1 MFIIQI
7 SYVKLLLVE
16 FFKNKRTIMANIFQ
30 KKEKKRNDILNS
42 AYELFTTL
50 GFSRTTILN
59 IALKAGVGKGTFY
72 LYFDSKEELRDI
84 LIARKSSE
92 LLLDAVAKLDKYV
105 ETSVLDLG
113 FADKVIY
120 ITDYIITVLSKD
132 IALLQ
137 FISKHLSWGL
147 FMDNITKK
155 DDDHVLNFR
164 TFFMNIIKKEGL
176 PIDHPDLLI
185 FTIIEIIN
193 STCHNIILRG
203 EPVTYSDYK
212 PYLFRTIRLIVEDSM
227 K

>member
-1 MFIIQI
+1 
-7 SYVKLLLVE
+7 
-16 FFKNKRTIMANIFQ
+16 MANIFQ

-42 AYELFTTL
+42 AYDLFTTL

-72 LYFDSKEELRDI
+72 LYFDSKEDLRDT
-84 LIARKSSE
+84 LIARKSSG

-105 ETSVLDLG
+105 EASDVELS

-120 ITDYIITVLSKD
+120 VADYIITVLSKD

-147 FMDNITKK
+147 FMDNVTRKN
-155 DDDHVLNFR
+155 DDQVLDFK
-164 TFFMNIIKKEGL
+164 TFFMDIIRKEGL

-193 STCHNIILRG
+193 STCHNVILRG

-212 PYLFRTIRLIVEDSM
+212 PYLFKTIRLIVEDSM
-227 K
+227 N